1 MVAGLIDSGGVKRGG
16 ADVVVIAIGD
26 ELLNGAVVDSN
37 SAVIG
42 AALRSAGYRVAQA
55 FTLPDNSVHIAAV
68 LRHLAGDSAVVI
80 VSGGLGPTRDDV
92 TARAVAAAFH
102 LPLTLNETAL
112 AQIEDFFRRRGR
124 DMPPGN
130 EKQALIPHKGKV
142 MDNPVGSAPGFIVDR
157 HHTLFFFLPGVPE
170 EMAAML
176 QRHVLPLVRQRLPA
190 ADVLCERSY
199 QLLGIAEAQLER
211 TLAADEAFAGLEV
224 SFRLQVPL
232 VIVKLHAVSGD
243 SSHLDRAERR
253 LYQLFGAAVV
263 ARGDTSL
270 VRSVAQLLRGADHT
284 LAVAESCTGGL
295 IAKLLTDVPGSS
307 TFFCAG
313 AVSYANE
320 AKQYMLGVRAEVLE
334 QHGAVSAECAHAM
347 ALGMRRNAGS
357 DFALAVTGIAGPD
370 GGSDDKPCGTVFI
383 ALAQASGVEVR
394 RHHFSGSRERV
405 RLSSAYT
412 ALNWL
417 RVTLL
422 QRAGQ
427 AEC

>member
-16 ADVVVIAIGD
+16 ADVVVITIGD

-80 VSGGLGPTRDDV
+80 V
-92 TARAVAAAFH
+92 
-102 LPLTLNETAL
+102 
-112 AQIEDFFRRRGR
+112 I
-124 DMPPGN
+124 
-130 EKQALIPHKGKV
+130 
-142 MDNPVGSAPGFIVDR
+142 
-157 HHTLFFFLPGVPE
+157 FFLPGVPE
-170 EMAAML
+170 EMVAML
-176 QRHVLPLVRQRLPA
+176 QRHALPLVRQRLPA

-307 TFFCAG
+307 AFFCAG

-320 AKQYMLGVRAEVLE
+320 AKQYMLGVSAEVLE